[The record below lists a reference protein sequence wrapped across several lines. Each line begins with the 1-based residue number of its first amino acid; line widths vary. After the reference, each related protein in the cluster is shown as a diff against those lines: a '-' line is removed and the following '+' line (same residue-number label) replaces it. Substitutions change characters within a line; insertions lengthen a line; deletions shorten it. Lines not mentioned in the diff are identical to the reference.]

1 MDNFHRLFLAP
12 CAGHCALGRR
22 PMPTDALAALVDLV
36 EDGQAPEVLDVATVN
51 ESGKT
56 ITRHLCKWPAKP
68 VYLWR
73 WGSEEGVK
81 LDLLR

>member
-1 MDNFHRLFLAP
+1 
-12 CAGHCALGRR
+12 
-22 PMPTDALAALVDLV
+22 MPTDALAALVDLV

-68 VYLWR
+68 VYL
-73 WGSEEGVK
+73 GVGDPK
-81 LDLLR
+81 RASSWTCSGENNQPNSVYDSGAHSKRYDEL